1 MKTRFV
7 VPTDPAAV
15 QGWAADFVQRYGLPP
30 IAGGETS
37 TVTPET
43 PAAPAAAPEATP
55 AATPAAGE
63 PAATPAAGEGASPAA
78 EAPPAWAQSLID
90 GMETLMPPAPVDPLA
105 VELGLVPA
113 PAQPLPGQ
121 PGHDPSQTG
130 SAAGQPQ
137 TGALPTPDPAS
148 PASGAAPQQVPGEE
162 AVNQLIDSRARE
174 VAATLLKEQVV
185 PYFRQQEGTRRRTET
200 QSLLDDYP
208 ELKDP
213 AKGNAL
219 VAQAKAWAQET
230 LGDAS
235 KASEPGFLEIT
246 HLAMRQM
253 AANEAAKAGA
263 GAPGASGGE
272 VPLEG
277 AGASGAQP
285 AAQTQEQRAQA
296 IVDAKPGGGLSS
308 IWV

>member
-7 VPTDPAAV
+7 VPTDSSAV
-15 QGWAADFVQRYGLPP
+15 QGWAADHAALYGMPP
-30 IAGGETS
+30 IAGGETP
-37 TVTPET
+37 TVTPEA
-43 PAAPAAAPEATP
+43 PAAPPATP
-55 AATPAAGE
+55 AATPAPGE
-63 PAATPAAGEGASPAA
+63 PAATPAAGEGAAPAA

-121 PGHDPSQTG
+121 PGYDPSQMAP
-130 SAAGQPQ
+130 AAGQPQ
-137 TGALPTPDPAS
+137 NGALPTPDPAM
-148 PASGAAPQQVPGEE
+148 PAPGAAPQQIPGEE

-185 PYFRQQEGTRRRTET
+185 PYFQQQEGTRRRTET

-219 VAQAKAWAQET
+219 VAQARAWAQET

-253 AANEAAKAGA
+253 AANEAAKGA
-263 GAPGASGGE
+263 GAPGAPGGE
-272 VPLEG
+272 VPIEG

-285 AAQTQEQRAQA
+285 AAQTDEQRAQA

-308 IWV
+308 VWV